1 MDLWPDAPSPTNPNS
16 PSQVPTA
23 VAAATLSPFEIAGG
37 AIDLAPS
44 PSERRAAA
52 AMMRA
57 AYALSAQ
64 AGGQCP
70 AMAQETGLSL
80 II

>member
-1 MDLWPDAPSPTNPNS
+1 MDLWPDAPSPTDPDS
-16 PSQVPTA
+16 PSDVPTS
-23 VAAATLSPFEIAGG
+23 VAAAALSPFEIAGG

-64 AGGQCP
+64 VGDRRL
-70 AMAQETGLSL
+70 AMTQETGLSL
-80 II
+80 VI